1 MKVPVQRNELL
12 DDFWRDGM
20 LLDSTYLRALVV
32 DGVTPHD
39 AAERLK
45 RLQSEKQ
52 QCLTSR
58 SRGISVGDINEFAM
72 TSRR

>member
-1 MKVPVQRNELL
+1 MKVQVQRAELI
-12 DDFWRDGM
+12 DDFWRDGL

-45 RLQSEKQ
+45 HLKSENPFPASRDYAPVGE
-52 QCLTSR
+52 LTM
-58 SRGISVGDINEFAM
+58 VY
-72 TSRR
+72 RR

>member
-1 MKVPVQRNELL
+1 MKVQVQRAELI
-12 DDFWRDGM
+12 DDFWRDGL

-32 DGVTPHD
+32 DGVTPRD

-58 SRGISVGDINEFAM
+58 SRGISTGDRTEIAM
-72 TSRR
+72 VCLR